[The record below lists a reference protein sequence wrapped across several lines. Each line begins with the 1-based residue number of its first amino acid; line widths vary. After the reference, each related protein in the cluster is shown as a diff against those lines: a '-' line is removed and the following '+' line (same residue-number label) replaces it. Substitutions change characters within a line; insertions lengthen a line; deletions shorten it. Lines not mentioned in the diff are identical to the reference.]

1 MGIYIYYVYA
11 YLREKDGAPY
21 YIGKGTGK
29 RAYSKQHS
37 VSVPKDKS
45 KIVFMETNLSDLG
58 ALALERRYIRW
69 YGRKDNG
76 TGILRNLTDGGE
88 GCSGA
93 IRSEETKQKLHKPHS
108 EEWKQRIREFRMGK
122 KHSKETKKKC
132 SIASAKSSRMKDK
145 KHSEETR
152 KRMSACRI
160 AEKHHNFG
168 KESYNKNKIWVNNG
182 IVSKMVF
189 RDQVPYGFITGR
201 IK

>member
-11 YLREKDGAPY
+11 YLREDGTPY
-21 YIGKGTGK
+21 YIGKGK
-29 RAYSKQHS
+29 DNRVYSKQHS
-37 VSVPKDKS
+37 VFVPRDKS
-45 KIVFMETNLSDLG
+45 KIVFFQKNLSEIG

-69 YGRKDNG
+69 YGRKDLS

-93 IRSEETKQKLHKPHS
+93 IRSEETKQKLRKPHS
-108 EEWKQRIREFRMGK
+108 EESKQRIREFRTGK
-122 KHSKETKKKC
+122 KHNEETKKKC
-132 SIASAKSSRMKDK
+132 SIASTKSSRMNGK
-145 KHSEETR
+145 KHSKETR

-160 AEKHHNFG
+160 AEKHPNFG

-189 RDQVPYGFITGR
+189 KDQVPYGFIIGR